1 MNPFANRRAHMVD
14 ILRRQGIRSAA
25 VLDALRE
32 VPREVFVPDTL
43 QSYAYDNRALPIE
56 AGQTISQP
64 FIVGYMT
71 EQLQLA
77 EDHKV
82 LEVGTGSGYQAAVL
96 AALCRRIYT
105 IERKRELLAIA
116 RRRFDALGLE
126 TIISRVGDGTRGW
139 PEQAPFDRIIV
150 TAAAPQ
156 LPLELTGQLADGGR
170 MVVPVG
176 PDGGDQTMMLV
187 TRHGGQFEQ
196 RDLLP
201 VRFVPLVSARRVPAH
216 EIS

>member
-1 MNPFANRRAHMVD
+1 MNPFANRRARMVD

-187 TRHGGQFEQ
+187 TRHGGRFEQ